1 MFDPYQVASISLQ
14 CKKKKQNKIK
24 RVYISALV
32 GMIVAVA
39 GIYIVNVIFNIL
51 EKKKFSEIFKVTSSW
66 QLYYASII
74 AGGVNGILSVLL
86 PPKLYRF
93 AAVIVITIVY
103 EVIAG
108 LTKESTLD
116 NNGLV
121 RAIVRDIFLIFFIID
136 LYQKLFKDYSKKDS
150 NKSNDLDDDNIE
162 VNELLNVT
170 LISSIVLNIGIITT
184 KTGINSIL
192 GL

>member
-1 MFDPYQVASISLQ
+1 MFDPYQVSSISMQ
-14 CKKKKQNKIK
+14 CEKKKKNKIK
-24 RVYISALV
+24 KVYISALV

-39 GIYIVNVIFNIL
+39 GIYIANIIFNIL
-51 EKKKFSEIFKVTSSW
+51 EKRKFNEIFKVTSTW

-74 AGGVNGILSVLL
+74 AGGINGILSVLL

-93 AAVIVITIVY
+93 ASVIIITIVY

-108 LTKESTLD
+108 LTGQTTLD
-116 NNGLV
+116 NMGLV
-121 RAIVRDIFLIFFIID
+121 RALVRDIFLIFFIID
-136 LYQKLFKDYSKKDS
+136 LYKKLFKDYTKKDKKS
-150 NKSNDLDDDNIE
+150 NKEDDENIE
-162 VNELLNVT
+162 INELLNVT
-170 LISSIVLNIGIITT
+170 LLSSIVLNIGIITT

>member
-1 MFDPYQVASISLQ
+1 MFDPYQVSSISLQ
-14 CKKKKQNKIK
+14 CIKKRKNKIK
-24 RVYISALV
+24 KVYISALV

-39 GIYIVNVIFNIL
+39 GIYIANIIFNIL
-51 EKKKFSEIFKVTSSW
+51 EKRKFNEIFRVTSTW

-74 AGGVNGILSVLL
+74 AGGINGILSVLL

-93 AAVIVITIVY
+93 ASVIIITIVY

-108 LTKESTLD
+108 LTGQTTLY
-116 NNGLV
+116 NIGLV
-121 RAIVRDIFLIFFIID
+121 RALVRDIFLIFFIID
-136 LYQKLFKDYSKKDS
+136 LYQKLFKDYTKKDKKES
-150 NKSNDLDDDNIE
+150 DYEEDNIE
-162 VNELLNVT
+162 IIELLNVT
-170 LISSIVLNIGIITT
+170 LVSSIVLNIGIITT

>member
-150 NKSNDLDDDNIE
+150 NKSNDLDDD
-162 VNELLNVT
+162 
-170 LISSIVLNIGIITT
+170 
-184 KTGINSIL
+184 IL
-192 GL
+192 K

>member
-1 MFDPYQVASISLQ
+1 MFDPYQVSSISMQ
-14 CKKKKQNKIK
+14 CEKKKKNKIK
-24 RVYISALV
+24 KAYISALV

-39 GIYIVNVIFNIL
+39 GIYIANIIFNIL
-51 EKKKFSEIFKVTSSW
+51 EKRKFNEIFKVTSTW

-74 AGGVNGILSVLL
+74 AGGINGILSVLL

-93 AAVIVITIVY
+93 ASVIIITIVY

-108 LTKESTLD
+108 LTGQTTLD
-116 NNGLV
+116 NMGLV
-121 RAIVRDIFLIFFIID
+121 RALVRDIFLIFFIID
-136 LYQKLFKDYSKKDS
+136 LYKKLFKDYTKKDKKS
-150 NKSNDLDDDNIE
+150 NKEDDENIE
-162 VNELLNVT
+162 INELLNVT
-170 LISSIVLNIGIITT
+170 LLSSIVLNIGIITT

>member
-1 MFDPYQVASISLQ
+1 MFDPYQVSSISMQ
-14 CKKKKQNKIK
+14 CEKKKKNKINK
-24 RVYISALV
+24 AYISALV

-39 GIYIVNVIFNIL
+39 GIYIANIIFNIL
-51 EKKKFSEIFKVTSSW
+51 EKRKFNEIFKVTSTW

-74 AGGVNGILSVLL
+74 AGGINGILSVLL

-93 AAVIVITIVY
+93 ASVIIITIVY

-108 LTKESTLD
+108 LTGQTTLD
-116 NNGLV
+116 NIGLV
-121 RAIVRDIFLIFFIID
+121 RALVRDIFLIFFIID
-136 LYQKLFKDYSKKDS
+136 LYQKLFKDYTKKEKKESDYEE
-150 NKSNDLDDDNIE
+150 DIIE
-162 VNELLNVT
+162 INELLNVT
-170 LISSIVLNIGIITT
+170 LVSSIVLNIGIITT

>member
-1 MFDPYQVASISLQ
+1 MFDPYQVSSISMQ
-14 CKKKKQNKIK
+14 CEKKKKNKINK
-24 RVYISALV
+24 AYISALV

-39 GIYIVNVIFNIL
+39 GIYIANIIFNIL
-51 EKKKFSEIFKVTSSW
+51 EKRKFNEIFKVTSTW

-74 AGGVNGILSVLL
+74 AGGINGILSVLL

-93 AAVIVITIVY
+93 ASVIIITIVY

-108 LTKESTLD
+108 LTGQTTLD
-116 NNGLV
+116 NIGLV
-121 RAIVRDIFLIFFIID
+121 RALVRDIFLIFFIID
-136 LYQKLFKDYSKKDS
+136 LYKKLFKDYTKKEKKESDYEE
-150 NKSNDLDDDNIE
+150 DIIE
-162 VNELLNVT
+162 INELLNVT
-170 LISSIVLNIGIITT
+170 LVSSIVLNIGIITT

>member
-1 MFDPYQVASISLQ
+1 MFDPYQVSSISMQ
-14 CKKKKQNKIK
+14 CEKKKKNKIK
-24 RVYISALV
+24 KAYISALV

-39 GIYIVNVIFNIL
+39 GIYIANIIFNIL
-51 EKKKFSEIFKVTSSW
+51 EKRKFNEIFKVTSTW

-74 AGGVNGILSVLL
+74 AGGINGILSVLL

-93 AAVIVITIVY
+93 ASVIIITIVY

-108 LTKESTLD
+108 LTGQTTLD
-116 NNGLV
+116 NMGLV
-121 RAIVRDIFLIFFIID
+121 RALVRDIFLIFFIID
-136 LYQKLFKDYSKKDS
+136 LYKKLFKDYTKKDK
-150 NKSNDLDDDNIE
+150 KSNNEDDENIE
-162 VNELLNVT
+162 INELLNVT
-170 LISSIVLNIGIITT
+170 LLSSIVLNIGIITT

>member
-1 MFDPYQVASISLQ
+1 MFDPYQVSSISMQ
-14 CKKKKQNKIK
+14 CEKKKKNKIK
-24 RVYISALV
+24 KVYISALV

-39 GIYIVNVIFNIL
+39 GIYIANIIFNIL
-51 EKKKFSEIFKVTSSW
+51 EKRKFNEIFKVTSTW

-74 AGGVNGILSVLL
+74 AGGINGILSILL

-93 AAVIVITIVY
+93 ASVIIITIVY

-108 LTKESTLD
+108 LTGQTTLD
-116 NNGLV
+116 NMGLV
-121 RAIVRDIFLIFFIID
+121 RALVRDIFLIFFIID
-136 LYQKLFKDYSKKDS
+136 LYKKLFKDYTKKDK
-150 NKSNDLDDDNIE
+150 KSNNEDDENIE
-162 VNELLNVT
+162 INELLNVT
-170 LISSIVLNIGIITT
+170 LLSSIVLNIGIITT

>member
-1 MFDPYQVASISLQ
+1 MFDPYQVSSINMP
-14 CKKKKQNKIK
+14 CEKKKKNKVK
-24 RVYISALV
+24 RAYISALV
-32 GMIVAVA
+32 GIIVAVA

-51 EKKKFSEIFKVTSSW
+51 EKRKFNEIFKVTSTW
-66 QLYYASII
+66 QLYYAAII
-74 AGGVNGILSVLL
+74 AGGINGILSVLL

-108 LTKESTLD
+108 LTAQTTLD
-116 NNGLV
+116 NMGLV
-121 RAIVRDIFLIFFIID
+121 RALVRDIFLIFFIID
-136 LYQKLFKDYSKKDS
+136 LYQKLFKDYTKKDQ
-150 NKSNDLDDDNIE
+150 KSNNNEDDTIE
-162 VNELLNVT
+162 ITEMLNVT
-170 LISSIVLNIGIITT
+170 LLSSIVLNIGIITT

>member
-1 MFDPYQVASISLQ
+1 MFDPYQVSSISMQ
-14 CKKKKQNKIK
+14 CEKKKKNKIK
-24 RVYISALV
+24 KVYISALV

-39 GIYIVNVIFNIL
+39 GIYIANIIFNIL
-51 EKKKFSEIFKVTSSW
+51 EKRKFNEIFKVTSTW

-74 AGGVNGILSVLL
+74 AGGINGILSVLL

-93 AAVIVITIVY
+93 ASVIIITIVY

-108 LTKESTLD
+108 LTGQTTLD
-116 NNGLV
+116 NMGLV
-121 RAIVRDIFLIFFIID
+121 RALVRDIFLIFFIID
-136 LYQKLFKDYSKKDS
+136 LYKKLFKDYTKKDK
-150 NKSNDLDDDNIE
+150 KSNNEDDENIE
-162 VNELLNVT
+162 INELLNVT
-170 LISSIVLNIGIITT
+170 LLSSIVLNIGIITT

>member
-1 MFDPYQVASISLQ
+1 MFDPYQVSSINMQ
-14 CKKKKQNKIK
+14 CEKKKKNKVK
-24 RVYISALV
+24 RAYISALV
-32 GMIVAVA
+32 GIIVAVA

-51 EKKKFSEIFKVTSSW
+51 EKRKFNEIFKVTSTW
-66 QLYYASII
+66 QLYYAAII
-74 AGGVNGILSVLL
+74 AGGINGILSVLL

-108 LTKESTLD
+108 LTAQTTLD
-116 NNGLV
+116 NMGLV
-121 RAIVRDIFLIFFIID
+121 RALVRDIFLIFFIID
-136 LYQKLFKDYSKKDS
+136 LYQKLFKDYTKKDQ
-150 NKSNDLDDDNIE
+150 KSNNNEDETIE
-162 VNELLNVT
+162 INELLNVT
-170 LISSIVLNIGIITT
+170 LLSSIVLNIGIITT

>member
-1 MFDPYQVASISLQ
+1 MFDPYQVSSISMQ
-14 CKKKKQNKIK
+14 CEKKKKNKIK
-24 RVYISALV
+24 KVYISALV

-39 GIYIVNVIFNIL
+39 GIYIANIIFNIL
-51 EKKKFSEIFKVTSSW
+51 EKRKFNEIFKVTSTW

-74 AGGVNGILSVLL
+74 AGGINGILSILL

-93 AAVIVITIVY
+93 ASVIIITIVY

-108 LTKESTLD
+108 LTGQTTLD
-116 NNGLV
+116 NMGLV
-121 RAIVRDIFLIFFIID
+121 RALVRDIFLIFFIID
-136 LYQKLFKDYSKKDS
+136 LYKKLFKDYTKKDKKS
-150 NKSNDLDDDNIE
+150 NKEDDENIE
-162 VNELLNVT
+162 INELLNVT
-170 LISSIVLNIGIITT
+170 LLSSIVLNIGIITT

>member
-14 CKKKKQNKIK
+14 CQKKKKNKIK
-24 RVYISALV
+24 RAYISALV

-51 EKKKFSEIFKVTSSW
+51 ERRKFSEIFRVTSTW
-66 QLYYASII
+66 QLYYAAII
-74 AGGVNGILSVLL
+74 AGGINGILSVLL
-86 PPKLYRF
+86 PTKLYRF

-108 LTKESTLD
+108 LTGESTLD

-121 RAIVRDIFLIFFIID
+121 RAIVRDIFLIFFIVD
-136 LYQKLFKDYSKKDS
+136 LYQKLFKDYSKKDD
-150 NKSNDLDDDNIE
+150 NQSNDLDDDNVE

-192 GL
+192 EL